1 MTGGFSLLE
10 PGVSRYHHIGLIVPI
25 SAAIFPFLIAPY
37 FRRFEQHHH
46 IITALLLGAATAL
59 FAYTLMKF
67 VPGLIESQYTLNKA
81 VLLGLL
87 ASEILV
93 FTYPRGGGTN
103 ASSAHPSSCFSCLCT
118 SLESRRLSAFDR
130 PVSRISLPTIF
141 SAYENASCT

>member
-93 FTYPRGGGTN
+93 FTYPRGDWD
-103 ASSAHPSSCFSCLCT
+103 
-118 SLESRRLSAFDR
+118 ERVLSA
-130 PVSRISLPTIF
+130 PVLVFFLFMYLFGISEI
-141 SAYENASCT
+141 ERV

>member
-1 MTGGFSLLE
+1 MTVGFSLLE
-10 PGVSRYHHIGLIVPI
+10 PGVTRYHHIGLIVPI

-37 FRRFEQHHH
+37 FRRFERHHH

-87 ASEILV
+87 VSEIMV
-93 FTYPRGGGTN
+93 FTYPRGDWD
-103 ASSAHPSSCFSCLCT
+103 
-118 SLESRRLSAFDR
+118 ERVLSA
-130 PVSRISLPTIF
+130 PVLVFFLFMYLFGISEI
-141 SAYENASCT
+141 ERV

>member
-1 MTGGFSLLE
+1 MAGGFSLLE

-37 FRRFEQHHH
+37 FRRFERHHH

-87 ASEILV
+87 VSEIMV
-93 FTYPRGGGTN
+93 FTYPRGDWD
-103 ASSAHPSSCFSCLCT
+103 
-118 SLESRRLSAFDR
+118 ERVLSA
-130 PVSRISLPTIF
+130 PVLVFFLFMYLFGISEI
-141 SAYENASCT
+141 ERV

>member
-1 MTGGFSLLE
+1 LLE
-10 PGVSRYHHIGLIVPI
+10 PGVTRYHHIGLIVPI

-37 FRRFEQHHH
+37 FRRFERHHH

-87 ASEILV
+87 VSEIMV
-93 FTYPRGGGTN
+93 FTYPRGDWD
-103 ASSAHPSSCFSCLCT
+103 
-118 SLESRRLSAFDR
+118 ERVLSA
-130 PVSRISLPTIF
+130 PVLVFFLFMYLFGISEI
-141 SAYENASCT
+141 ERV

>member
-37 FRRFEQHHH
+37 FRRFERHHH

-87 ASEILV
+87 VSEIMV
-93 FTYPRGGGTN
+93 FTYPRGDWD
-103 ASSAHPSSCFSCLCT
+103 
-118 SLESRRLSAFDR
+118 ERVLSA
-130 PVSRISLPTIF
+130 PVLVFFLFMYLFGISEI
-141 SAYENASCT
+141 ERV